1 MPRHTN
7 VQHGRELGVG
17 VQRTW
22 ARPWQIWP
30 LTLDDHETAAAP
42 ARPRTSTQAPR
53 LSRPNH
59 ERPERR
65 VAVKQLYRQSGA
77 SAREAELANQ
87 RALRE
92 AQLTARQALIA
103 DRYRLLHCVGC
114 GGFQHPHAVWVFDAV
129 EQDGELTRQLD
140 PMSCGWTSEC
150 QCSMASP
157 PPASAA
163 DAAGPDP
170 ARTRSVY
177 HDQPRVSPMIK
188 SPKHSWSARPRSNP
202 RQQDLGEAGPAQ
214 PSAGGRP
221 CLRVRS
227 DPPRRERRLRG
238 YVAC

>member
-65 VAVKQLYRQSGA
+65 VAVKQLYHQSGA

-140 PMSCGWTSEC
+140 PCRADGH
-150 QCSMASP
+150 P
-157 PPASAA
+157 NASAQWHLRH
-163 DAAGPDP
+163 PREP
-170 ARTRSVY
+170 RTL
-177 HDQPRVSPMIK
+177 
-188 SPKHSWSARPRSNP
+188 
-202 RQQDLGEAGPAQ
+202 QDLTQRELEVFTMISRGFANDQIAKALVVSESTVKTHVNRILAKLDLRNRVPAVVL
-214 PSAGGRP
+214 A
-221 CLRVRS
+221 CRVRS
-227 DPPRRERRLRG
+227 DPPRRERRLSG